1 MRRTLSACLHRPQPP
16 PDSSLLW
23 SALALAGLSLQSAMA
38 KKLGKMK
45 GDGAPATVATESHS
59 QPHTEASS
67 HIPVLG
73 LSPRAAFTPM
83 HSQSHMGSPTLT
95 RSGSQT
101 QNDTPH
107 TPTRNRTHSASP
119 ESELK
124 LPRCLITPHSP
135 HSGMWS
141 HTHTHTHT
149 HTQSPSHAHTLAVLL
164 CFVRINEKSSRALR
178 VISVLG
184 VK

>member
-1 MRRTLSACLHRPQPP
+1 MCNGQTIRQNERGWGASHSSHGVTFTATHRSAC
-16 PDSSLLW
+16 
-23 SALALAGLSLQSAMA
+23 
-38 KKLGKMK
+38 
-45 GDGAPATVATESHS
+45 TI
-59 QPHTEASS
+59 S

-73 LSPRAAFTPM
+73 LRHWPTVPSPRAALTPM
-83 HSQSHMGSPTLT
+83 HSQSHMGKPTLT
-95 RSGSQT
+95 RTGSQT

-119 ESELK
+119 KSELK
-124 LPRCLITPHSP
+124 LPRCLTTQHSP

-141 HTHTHTHT
+141 HTHT